1 MSGRPTNVA
10 IVSPQE
16 VLTRGLTAMLAE
28 HPGRSHVTD
37 VGQAEVVLYDALG
50 VHAGNGADL
59 SGLVRPGGPVV
70 IAVSRDL
77 RPDLRARA
85 LALGAHTWVSMS
97 VRSAELVEAV
107 EAAVAGRE
115 LPGRVD
121 RLGSEVSLTPREVE
135 VLSLIA
141 QGCSNLEV
149 AERLYLS
156 INSVKT
162 YIRSAYAKIGATS
175 RSRAVAW
182 CLQNGFA
189 PPAESLP
196 ALGTD

>member
-1 MSGRPTNVA
+1 MSGRPTRVA
-10 IVSPQE
+10 VVSPQE
-16 VLTRGLTAMLAE
+16 VLARGLTAMLTQ
-28 HPGRSHVTD
+28 HPGRSVVTE
-37 VGQAEVVLYDALG
+37 VEQAEVVLYDALG
-50 VHAGNGADL
+50 VHVGDGADL
-59 SGLVRPGGPVV
+59 TRLVRPGGPTIVA
-70 IAVSRDL
+70 ISRDL

-85 LALGAHTWVSMS
+85 LALGAHSWVSMS
-97 VRSAELVEAV
+97 VRSAELADAV
-107 EAAVAGRE
+107 EAAAAGRD

-121 RLGSEVSLTPREVE
+121 SLGAEVSLTPREVE

-149 AERLYLS
+149 ADRLYLS

-189 PPAESLP
+189 PPA
-196 ALGTD
+196 D